1 MHSKAGLLFPLLS
14 NRTQGCWHAVD
25 PAAGLGAGA
34 LVRGCHILKVYWA
47 PQSCPFFSNL
57 GRLCCACKKK
67 HESDKG
73 NYYVFSAR
81 GSVLGEVSLKVSRS
95 RVL

>member
-34 LVRGCHILKVYWA
+34 LDCGCRILKVYWA
-47 PQSCPFFSNL
+47 PQACPFFSNL
-57 GRLCCACKKK
+57 GRLCCACNKK
-67 HESDKG
+67 HKSD
-73 NYYVFSAR
+73 
-81 GSVLGEVSLKVSRS
+81 GELLCFQCR
-95 RVL
+95 RQ